1 MRNITSILL
10 SLAATSILPA
20 AEVPDLTSV
29 RQYLKPSVTDGT
41 VAGGSVLI
49 IHKGKAIL
57 LNRPAVESA
66 IEMLQ
71 KLVATMDED
80 RNVDRPAVYDAKS
93 MLPWWTPPSER

>member
-1 MRNITSILL
+1 MHNITSILL

-49 IHKGKAIL
+49 IHKGKVIYGS
-57 LNRPAVESA
+57 VFGYF
-66 IEMLQ
+66 
-71 KLVATMDED
+71 D
-80 RNVDRPAVYDAKS
+80 RKTKKPFKFDSPVIVDSISKPVLRK
-93 MLPWWTPPSER
+93 